1 MSAQRLSRSLTDR
14 VLGGVC
20 GGIAA
25 LIGISAWWVRAAF
38 AALGAFTLGTG
49 ALVYLALWFLIPP
62 QRLASLPTGRD
73 HVQMRALHVETV
85 ILIGVAVIA
94 IGMLVL
100 ARNLGVLITSEGD
113 IFAPVVV
120 IAFGLVFLVKQ
131 LRRTA

>member
-1 MSAQRLSRSLTDR
+1 MRAQRLTRSLTDR

-20 GGIAA
+20 GGIAG
-25 LIGISAWWVRAAF
+25 LIGINAWWVRAAF

-49 ALVYLALWFLIPP
+49 ALIYLALWLLIPP
-62 QRLASLPTGRD
+62 QRLASIPTGRD
-73 HVQMRALHVETV
+73 HVQMRAVQRETV
-85 ILIGVAVIA
+85 ILLGVAVIA
-94 IGMLVL
+94 IGLIVL

>member
-1 MSAQRLSRSLTDR
+1 MRAQRLTRSLTDR

-25 LIGISAWWVRAAF
+25 LIGINAWWVRAAF
-38 AALGAFTLGTG
+38 AAVVGFTLGTG
-49 ALVYLALWFLIPP
+49 ALIYLALWLLIPP
-62 QRLASLPTGRD
+62 QRLASIPTGRD
-73 HVQMRALHVETV
+73 HVQMRAVQRETV
-85 ILIGVAVIA
+85 ILLGVAVIA
-94 IGMLVL
+94 IGLIVL